1 MVALYDDN
9 MTLEKILLIGHK
21 SRQNFVSFIFESN
34 DTQTY
39 LHQKNYSMKT
49 MSMMKK
55 LLQNTFLFI
64 SNNPYCEMQL
74 SSIIEFILQDFIF
87 QIIPLNNHFDILYF
101 KMSLHKD
108 LKIILCQIFIL
119 IGYILIR
126 VHYIDLKFK
135 QNSMVIGY
143 LCFLTKLVLFVKLP
157 NIL

>member
-74 SSIIEFILQDFIF
+74 SSMSLSNFYSDW
-87 QIIPLNNHFDILYF
+87 LYF
-101 KMSLHKD
+101 DKGTLYR
-108 LKIILCQIFIL
+108 LKI
-119 IGYILIR
+119 
-126 VHYIDLKFK
+126 
-135 QNSMVIGY
+135 
-143 LCFLTKLVLFVKLP
+143 
-157 NIL
+157 